1 MFVSD
6 KPSISFNSHLKVL
19 EKEETKNLL
28 IKTRDFVKSLGS
40 NVIEEIRP
48 HRIVYAKS
56 LTFRY
61 FLDLQPTKDVLIIAI
76 RKSRKEQ
83 AIEHQIKDIQ
93 GLENIKEMIAEAY
106 TKI

>member
-1 MFVSD
+1 MYSD
-6 KPSISFNSHLKVL
+6 KPSISFNSHLEVL
-19 EKEETKNLL
+19 ENEETKNLL
-28 IKTRDFVKSLGS
+28 IKIRDFVKSLGS
-40 NVIEEIRP
+40 NVIEEVRP

-83 AIEHQIKDIQ
+83 ATEHQIRDIQ
-93 GLENIKEMIAEAY
+93 GLENIKPMIAEAY

>member
-6 KPSISFNSHLKVL
+6 KPSISFNSHLEVL
-19 EKEETKNLL
+19 EKDETKNLL

-61 FLDLQPTKDVLIIAI
+61 FLDVQPTKDVLIIAI

-83 AIEHQIKDIQ
+83 AKEHQIKDIQ
-93 GLENIKEMIAEAY
+93 GLENIKPMIAEAY